1 MDKKKITAII
11 SICTIIIAIIIASGV
26 IHYLNN
32 RIIVDN
38 TLFVLKKD
46 LDVEVYSKKKISDYI
61 SSIKGKIIEDKKIN
75 TERLGEQNIRFLYY
89 DKKKRKKI
97 KGLL

>member
-46 LDVEVYSKKKISDYI
+46 LDAEVYSKKKKQVES
-61 SSIKGKIIEDKKIN
+61 
-75 TERLGEQNIRFLYY
+75 
-89 DKKKRKKI
+89 RKM
-97 KGLL
+97 